1 MVSRRPALGFILVTL
16 FLDILGL
23 GLIIPI
29 LPTLVQSFHGGD
41 VSAAAHTV
49 GLLGAL
55 YALMQFL
62 FAPVLGSLS
71 DQFGRRPVILASLFG
86 AGVDYLVLAFAPTLA
101 WFYVAR
107 AVLGITNANISA
119 ATAYIADISP
129 PEQRAANF
137 GLIGAAFGLGFV
149 AGPALGGLL
158 GSQDLRLPFL
168 VAAGLTLANWLYGW
182 FVLPESLAPANRRK
196 FSWARANPLGA
207 LAALRV
213 RPVVFGL
220 AVSLF
225 LQNLANFGLHTTWVL
240 YTGYRYAWTP
250 KQVGLSLAVVGV
262 MAAIVQGGLAR
273 RIIPALGEVW
283 SLKGGLLLAA
293 ASFVGYGLATEG
305 WMIYI
310 ILAVGSFAG
319 IAGPASQGL
328 VSRSTPDNEQGAVQG
343 ALAGLNS
350 VAGVVAP
357 LMAGWL
363 FGYFVR
369 PEAVMVLP
377 GAPFFLGTLFILAAL
392 AVAWMTLRHGAAD
405 ALPKRRDAHAGDAEG

>member
-1 MVSRRPALGFILVTL
+1 MVNRRPALGFILVTL

-158 GSQDLRLPFL
+158 GNQDLRLPFL

-240 YTGYRYAWTP
+240 Y
-250 KQVGLSLAVVGV
+250 
-262 MAAIVQGGLAR
+262 
-273 RIIPALGEVW
+273 
-283 SLKGGLLLAA
+283 
-293 ASFVGYGLATEG
+293 
-305 WMIYI
+305 
-310 ILAVGSFAG
+310 
-319 IAGPASQGL
+319 
-328 VSRSTPDNEQGAVQG
+328 
-343 ALAGLNS
+343 
-350 VAGVVAP
+350 
-357 LMAGWL
+357 
-363 FGYFVR
+363 
-369 PEAVMVLP
+369 
-377 GAPFFLGTLFILAAL
+377 
-392 AVAWMTLRHGAAD
+392 
-405 ALPKRRDAHAGDAEG
+405 